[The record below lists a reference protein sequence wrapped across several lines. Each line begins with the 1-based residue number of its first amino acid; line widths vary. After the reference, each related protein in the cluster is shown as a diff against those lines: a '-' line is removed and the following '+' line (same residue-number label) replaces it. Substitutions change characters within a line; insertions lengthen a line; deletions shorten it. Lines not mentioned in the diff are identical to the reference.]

1 MTLATVTLQM
11 WRRGSAQDVTVH
23 ATWIACHADGRLAGI
38 SLIGPNQA
46 VLGVVAAI
54 IQYQPLTYRLPAA
67 DGEEPPRLSSS
78 NGLWSPQPSHWRQFR
93 QRVRLQGAQA
103 LHVVMI
109 PEDAFGEPD
118 ASTATVIGWSEA
130 DRTQA
135 EWDVLT
141 RTTVPLDP
149 SWRTPLLALCAQG
162 GHRLGLYRVPSWAAP
177 GTAHPQISVF
187 AGLDQLG
194 TVVSA
199 AVQRGLLTVPEGPGP
214 NPASPVPHT
223 ASVDDYLTAWAPA
236 LGSQMQTVVQPRA
249 QAGTDAPAAWA
260 TLPRPPFPAQ
270 RDVIQALATTLDTE
284 SWALIIGEQGV
295 GKTLQ
300 MALTPWELFRR
311 RDRAGF
317 RVLVLAPDH
326 LLPKWRREIVAAVP
340 GAEVRTLG
348 SWRDTL
354 ALAAEPR
361 RRPDHPVYVLLGRDR
376 AKLSYRT
383 AFAGR
388 WSDRRGGWI
397 CPDCGQVLINPDGT
411 PWSEHITKRVRTR
424 HCPHCQTALWSADG
438 SLRRLAPAEI
448 LRRRTR
454 GLWDA
459 AIIDEVHEL
468 KGATEQGQVLA
479 WIRGLVPRLLV
490 GTGTLSSGYAD
501 DLHYL
506 QWRLNPQAMA
516 ADRLPHDAPDMTLHR
531 YGRIERIERS
541 SRDGSDGVLG
551 KKATASVRTKR
562 LPGISPLWYATKLV
576 DHAAVL
582 TLADI
587 GAEAL
592 PSYSEEVAWIA
603 MTEDQAAWHQA
614 IMSRVR
620 SLAQAALAMGS
631 TKLLGRLLATGLTL
645 PDEPWATQT
654 VSDPTTGDLLLRKE
668 APVSLTPDTLYP
680 KEQRLLEEIR
690 AADGGVWI
698 YASFTNTHDQLAR
711 LSHVFTQAG
720 IAHRV
725 LRPDVKR
732 ADREAW
738 IQQAAADGVRV
749 ILSHPQLVETGL
761 DLLAWPTLVW
771 YSTGYNLFRLRQASR
786 RAWRIG
792 QTAPC
797 RVVFL
802 AYADTLQADALR
814 LMGAKLA
821 TAMGLEG
828 QLSLTGLQALA
839 QDNDVSN
846 GLARA
851 LAYGLAEQPDI
862 STVWQTAAAVVPAS
876 PDSAA
881 AAPPAPLETA
891 RLVSLPSPQ
900 PPTPPASVRVPP
912 RLVVVRPTRRITA
925 PQLAWAF
932 DDDEQRAAG
941 DV

>member
-1 MTLATVTLQM
+1 MMLATVTYQA
-11 WRRGSAQDVTVH
+11 WRRGSQQHFTTY
-23 ATWIACHADGRLAGI
+23 ATWIACHPDGRLAGI
-38 SLIGPNQA
+38 SLVGPNQA

-54 IQYQPLTYRLPAA
+54 IQHERLDCHLPETDAEEQPLLS
-67 DGEEPPRLSSS
+67 PRE
-78 NGLWSPQPSHWRQFR
+78 GLWSANPSHWRQFR
-93 QRVRLQGAQA
+93 QRVRLHGAHA

-118 ASTATVIGWSEA
+118 ATTATVIGWSEA

-141 RTTVPLDP
+141 GTTVPLDP
-149 SWRTPLLALCAQG
+149 SWRTPLLTLGVQG
-162 GHRLGLYRVPSWAAP
+162 RGSFALYRIPSWAAP
-177 GTAHPQISVF
+177 DTPHPQISEF
-187 AGLDQLG
+187 TGLDHLG
-194 TVVSA
+194 SVVSD
-199 AVQRGLLTVPEGPGP
+199 AVRQGVLTVPEGPGP
-214 NPASPVPHT
+214 NPASPVPPT

-236 LGSQMQTVVQPRA
+236 LGSQMQTVVQPRSP
-249 QAGTDAPAAWA
+249 AGTDAPAAWA

-284 SWALIIGEQGV
+284 SWALVIGEQGV

-311 RDRAGF
+311 RDRPGF

-326 LLPKWRREIVAAVP
+326 LLPKWRREILASVP
-340 GAEVRTLG
+340 DAEVRTLG

-361 RRPDHPVYVLLGRDR
+361 QRPDHPVYVLLGRDR

-388 WSDRRGGWI
+388 WSDRRRGWI

-411 PWSEHITKRVRTR
+411 PWSEHITKRRGTR
-424 HCPHCQTALWSADG
+424 ACPHCQTALWSADA

-506 QWRLNPQAMA
+506 QWRLSPQAMA
-516 ADRLPHDAPDMTLHR
+516 ADRLPHDAPDMTLQR

-541 SRDGSDGVLG
+541 RRDGSDGVLG

-592 PSYSEEVAWIA
+592 PPYTEAVAWIT
-603 MTEDQAAWHQA
+603 MTEDQAAWHHA
-614 IMSRVR
+614 IMSTVR

-645 PDEPWATQT
+645 PDEPWVTQT
-654 VSDPTTGDLLLRKE
+654 VYDPTTGNLLLREE
-668 APVSLTPDTLYP
+668 APASLTPDFLYP
-680 KEQRLLEEIR
+680 KEQRLLDEIR
-690 AADGGVWI
+690 ATDGGVWV

-711 LSHVFTQAG
+711 LSHVLTEAG

-738 IQQAAADGVRV
+738 IQRAAADGVRV

-839 QDNDVSN
+839 EENDVSN

-851 LAYGLAEQPDI
+851 LAYGLADQPDI
-862 STVWQTAAAVVPAS
+862 STVWQTAAAVGPAS
-876 PDSAA
+876 PGSAT
-881 AAPPAPLETA
+881 PAPSAPLDVA
-891 RLVSLPSPQ
+891 RPVPPPSPRA
-900 PPTPPASVRVPP
+900 PTPPALVVAPP
-912 RLVVVRPTRRITA
+912 RLVVVRPTRRRTA
-925 PQLAWAF
+925 SQLAWAF
-932 DDDEQRAAG
+932 DDDEPLAAG